1 MRAKSVRS
9 QLAMRWAVDDVLRWD
24 ELPSALQAEVRALL
38 RRLLVAAA
46 GEACAEV
53 GHDE

>member
-1 MRAKSVRS
+1 MRATGARS
-9 QLAMRWAVDDVLRWD
+9 QLALRWAADDELRWG
-24 ELPSALQAEVRALL
+24 ELSRSIQAEVRELL

-46 GEACAEV
+46 SELRAED

>member
-1 MRAKSVRS
+1 MRTTSARN
-9 QLAMRWAVDDVLRWD
+9 QLALRWAADDELRWD
-24 ELPSALQAEVRALL
+24 ELPTPLQAELRPLL

-46 GEACAEV
+46 GEARAEA

>member
-1 MRAKSVRS
+1 MRTTSARN
-9 QLAMRWAVDDVLRWD
+9 QLALRWMGDDELRWD
-24 ELPSALQAEVRALL
+24 ELPGALQAEVRALL

>member
-1 MRAKSVRS
+1 MRTTSARN
-9 QLAMRWAVDDVLRWD
+9 QLALRWAADDELRWD
-24 ELPSALQAEVRALL
+24 ELPRALQAEVRALL

-46 GEACAEV
+46 GEARAEV